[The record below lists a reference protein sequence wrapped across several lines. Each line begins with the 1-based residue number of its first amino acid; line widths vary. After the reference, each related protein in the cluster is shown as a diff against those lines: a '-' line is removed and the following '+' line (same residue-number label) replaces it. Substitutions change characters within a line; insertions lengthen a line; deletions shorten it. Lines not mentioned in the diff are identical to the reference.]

1 MKDEEEHEQMSLGRI
16 GLIAAGGV
24 NQSFLARI
32 PPVLQRVGPFKST
45 SFQVSR
51 RLVSGLRAGIAVA
64 DYRAFEGCD
73 FIWIA
78 MPDDKLDATVD
89 ELASHIQLEQKMIV
103 LCDVMKDSLRLRALR
118 IAGARVASL
127 NCLPACSERI
137 FAAEGHPAVLG
148 ELRQL
153 LRMDGRKL
161 IELRAGSKHRY
172 LSGVYLGMY
181 ALLPFIGAAVENL
194 RATGFS
200 RVEAVSIVQALGTR
214 ALRTYARAGDRAFKN
229 TTAEFLRSAIL
240 AQPGSLL
247 LSRRQRQALSE
258 WCLLPMHRPGPPAS
272 GRTAPLRG
280 RSFV

>member
-1 MKDEEEHEQMSLGRI
+1 MNKMSSGRI

-32 PPVLQRVGPFKST
+32 PPVLQRVGPFKSS

-51 RLVSGLRAGIAVA
+51 RLVNGLRAGIAVA

-78 MPDDKLDATVD
+78 MPEDKLTGTVD
-89 ELASHIQLEQKMIV
+89 ELARHVSLEQKMIV

-118 IAGARVASL
+118 IARVASL
-127 NCLPACSERI
+127 NCLPECDERI
-137 FAAEGHPAVLG
+137 FAAEGNPAVLG
-148 ELRQL
+148 ELRRL

-161 IELRAGSKHRY
+161 IELRPGSKRLY
-172 LSGVYLGMY
+172 LSSIYLGMY
-181 ALLPFIGAAVENL
+181 ALLPLIGAAVENL

-200 RVEAVSIVQALGTR
+200 RVEAVSAVHALGTH
-214 ALRTYARAGDRAFKN
+214 ALRAYARAGDRAFKN
-229 TTAEFLRSAIL
+229 TTADLLRAAIL
-240 AQPGSLL
+240 TQPGPFL

-258 WCLLPMHRPGPPAS
+258 WCRLTIYLPRPPAS
-272 GRTAPLRG
+272 GSTAPLRVQ
-280 RSFV
+280 SLW

>member
-1 MKDEEEHEQMSLGRI
+1 MNKISSRRI

-32 PPVLQRVGPFKST
+32 PTVLQRVGPFKSS

-51 RLVSGLRAGIAVA
+51 RLVNGLRAGIAVT

-78 MPDDKLDATVD
+78 MPEDKLAATVD
-89 ELASHIQLEQKMIV
+89 ELALHIPLEQKMIV
-103 LCDVMKDSLRLRALR
+103 LCDVMQDSFRLRALR

-127 NCLPACSERI
+127 NCLPACDERI
-137 FAAEGHPAVLG
+137 FAAEGDPAVLG
-148 ELRQL
+148 ALRQI
-153 LRMDGRKL
+153 LRTDGRKL
-161 IELRAGSKHRY
+161 IELRPRTKGLY

-181 ALLPFIGAAVENL
+181 ALLPLIGAAVGNL

-200 RVEAVSIVQALGTR
+200 RVEAVSAVHALGTH
-214 ALRTYARAGDRAFKN
+214 ALRAYAGAGDRAFQN
-229 TTAEFLRSAIL
+229 TTADSLRAAIL
-240 AQPGSLL
+240 AQPESVL

-258 WCLLPMHRPGPPAS
+258 WCRLTIHLLA
-272 GRTAPLRG
+272 ARG
-280 RSFV
+280 